1 MRTHQHSVINLVS
14 LCSIIPVNSILC
26 YVTSS
31 SVIYLNTPENKYWIQ
46 LSPRKLDKCLINCRF
61 IMIWLLIENNTWIK
75 MLKPLSSG
83 LKNGSLHVSETQH
96 LLIMA
101 NGNQVAV
108 TILNQDQIG
117 IWCISYFVCSH
128 ICF

>member
-1 MRTHQHSVINLVS
+1 
-14 LCSIIPVNSILC
+14 
-26 YVTSS
+26 
-31 SVIYLNTPENKYWIQ
+31 
-46 LSPRKLDKCLINCRF
+46 
-61 IMIWLLIENNTWIK
+61 MIWLLIENNTWIK

-117 IWCISYFVCSH
+117 I
-128 ICF
+128 